1 MSTKSTIAYSHGPD
15 FDFHFYHEVL
25 DDAGV
30 YLELTGERLEYEA
43 GPGRVMVRIPV
54 EIWEVI
60 RHRAPADLQY
70 ADWTDQQV
78 DAYVEQ
84 AVEERLQ
91 KYCEHLEKTGQEQSI
106 LRIAGSLVFG
116 FADEPRE
123 QQIEKGGRYYR
134 QLRDEQTE
142 RKRRIE
148 RLLAERRWSAPAAS
162 P

>member
-1 MSTKSTIAYSHGPD
+1 MSTKSSIAYSHGPE

-25 DDAGV
+25 DDDAV
-30 YLELTGERLEYEA
+30 YLELAGPNLQYEA
-43 GPGRVMVRIPV
+43 QPGRVRLRIPV

-60 RHRAPADLQY
+60 CSRAPANLQF

-84 AVEERLQ
+84 EVDRRIEEYR
-91 KYCEHLEKTGQEQSI
+91 EHTAKAGQQPTI
-106 LRIAGSLVFG
+106 LRIAGSLAYG

-123 QQIEKGGRYYR
+123 QQWERGRQFFR

-148 RLLAERRWSAPAAS
+148 RLLAGQQRPAAAAS

>member
-1 MSTKSTIAYSHGPD
+1 MSTKCTIAYSHGPD
-15 FDFHFYHEVL
+15 FDFHFYHEVF
-25 DDAGV
+25 DDHGV
-30 YLELTGERLEYEA
+30 YLELTGESLQYEA

-70 ADWTDQQV
+70 AEWTDQQV

-84 AVEERLQ
+84 AVDQQIRDYQ
-91 KYCEHLEKTGQEQSI
+91 EHLEKTGQEKSNF
-106 LRIAGSLVFG
+106 RIAGSLAFG

-123 QQIEKGGRYYR
+123 QQIEEGRQYYR

-148 RLLAERRWSAPAAS
+148 RLLAEQRSPAPAVS